1 MHALTSRA
9 PGQTMR
15 PPLLTAAQIRFD
27 TGLATLA
34 FDGTARFAPEESLL
48 ITGTAGTLR
57 SRGKLLES
65 HRVEL
70 TTAAGTAVAAL
81 QGRWFNDGLRDAM
94 GELLCAIE
102 VDREPANAAAD
113 NLRTVALCLAACR
126 AADTGQPQAPE
137 VP

>member
-1 MHALTSRA
+1 
-9 PGQTMR
+9 
-15 PPLLTAAQIRFD
+15 
-27 TGLATLA
+27 
-34 FDGTARFAPEESLL
+34 
-48 ITGTAGTLR
+48 
-57 SRGKLLES
+57 LES
-65 HRVEL
+65 DRVEL

-113 NLRTVALCLAACR
+113 NLRTVALCLAACC